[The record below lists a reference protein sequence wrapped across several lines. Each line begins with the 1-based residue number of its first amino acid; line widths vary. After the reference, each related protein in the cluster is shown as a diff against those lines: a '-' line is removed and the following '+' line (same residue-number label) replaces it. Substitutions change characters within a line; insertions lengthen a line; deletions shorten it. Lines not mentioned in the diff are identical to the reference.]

1 LFLFEYIAIKIGGH
15 ILKFILNRLSPDQI
29 TELKDLIEKLKL
41 NSGGQPLC
49 EGLTNVTKKGT
60 ISFETFYLLSK
71 RCNTNP
77 PRKFAEDIS
86 RKISD
91 LLFSQTV
98 PRPSDSEFNSIEI
111 CMM

>member
-1 LFLFEYIAIKIGGH
+1 MFLFEYIPIKIGGH

-29 TELKDLIEKLKL
+29 TELEELIKELKS
-41 NSGGQPLC
+41 NNGGTDLC
-49 EGLTNVTKKGT
+49 EGLTNVTKNRI

-71 RCNTNP
+71 RCNTNQS
-77 PRKFAEDIS
+77 RRVAEDIS
-86 RKISD
+86 RKISN
-91 LLFSQTV
+91 LLFNKIV